1 MGRYCLHGHEY
12 FEIWLLSSSRPVLL
26 QVECSY
32 SPHYRDLKMIT
43 LSHPKF
49 SAPCTPCPS
58 PLQGCLA
65 VYLAHILLGSVNR
78 KTILL
83 QEQDVTSRNIQN
95 QLNQQVKIHRS
106 DESRNKGVVAD
117 SLDSKVVWGSKY

>member
-1 MGRYCLHGHEY
+1 
-12 FEIWLLSSSRPVLL
+12 
-26 QVECSY
+26 
-32 SPHYRDLKMIT
+32 MIT

-49 SAPCTPCPS
+49 SAPRTPCPS

-95 QLNQQVKIHRS
+95 QLNQQFKIHRS